1 MSSEPLVV
9 LEGVAAAL
17 LQPNINTDVIAPTVR
32 RVGRNQ
38 IGAVEDGGKLL
49 FGAWRYDGKGAE
61 RPDFVLN
68 QPPFRQAR
76 FLIAGENFACGSSRE
91 SAASWLRDFG
101 IRCVIAPSFGGI
113 FYDNCFRNGVLPVQ
127 MPAPLV
133 LDLAAQAAIGGV
145 FRLNIAAGWLTAPS
159 GATWQIALPAFRRG
173 LLLTGGDEI
182 ALTQRRSA
190 EIVDKQTQLRSHT
203 PWVWPS
209 REDVANAGR

>member
-1 MSSEPLVV
+1 MISEPLVT

-17 LQPNINTDVIAPTVR
+17 LQANINTDVIAPTVR

-38 IGAVEDGGKLL
+38 LGAIHDGGKRL
-49 FGAWRYDGKGAE
+49 FGAWRYDIEGVE
-61 RPDFVLN
+61 RADFVLN
-68 QPPFRQAR
+68 QAPFRKAR

-127 MPAPLV
+127 MPAPIV
-133 LDLAAQAAIGGV
+133 LDLAAQAASGGV
-145 FRLNIAAGWLTAPS
+145 FRLNVAAGWLLAPS
-159 GATWQIALPAFRRG
+159 GATWQVSLPAFRRG
-173 LLLTGGDEI
+173 LLLSGGDEI
-182 ALTQRRSA
+182 TLTQRRRA
-190 EIVDKQTQLRSHT
+190 EIVDKQAQLRSHT